1 MPASTKESPA
11 TKPLFV
17 LLLAFV
23 GACLYIAFEQNNV
36 ISISN
41 LSLLLGGFLV
51 AVAGYTLAK
60 PAEVGQALKAFPR
73 ANAPGYVLMLS
84 ATAWFLWNIHIE
96 QMEDYKDIKYLFYIG
111 FGAVGI
117 GSCVYL
123 KDFLAVRGM
132 AVFMLLLA
140 RLILDTQ
147 RVYMFDTPEE
157 TMSQWRLIF
166 AIWGYAIV
174 LMSMWLIV
182 SPWRMRDMINWLTA
196 EPRRLIFKSVFR
208 LIFGLLLI
216 VLGLSVFK
224 S

>member
-11 TKPLFV
+11 TKPLFF

-157 TMSQWRLIF
+157 TMSQWRIVF

>member
-196 EPRRLIFKSVFR
+196 NPSRLRIKSGFRLCLGILLIILGLTVFR
-208 LIFGLLLI
+208 A
-216 VLGLSVFK
+216 
-224 S
+224 